1 MPARPR
7 RLSPAARL
15 AVALTWLLVLLTGCG
30 RQPDPPAE
38 LPGAASEPAGAVRQL
53 ADHLQRNDLAAFA
66 RDALPPSAHAALADA
81 WSRDQS
87 RWPLTELPLD
97 DQLPG
102 LLASFGEP
110 GAEAALRKRFD
121 GQLAGQDTAL
131 RDAARSLALFG
142 GQYLR
147 QQPQYSDEQRSHYL
161 LAVDALGAW
170 ASQAPLG
177 DRALGHA
184 AIARLTAA
192 AQTAGLASDADLG
205 RAGMSESLRRLGPF
219 LAALKATTAGYGLDL
234 DRSLA
239 DLRTGLVEQEADRA
253 TVRLHYPLAAKEID
267 ATVRLTRVDGH
278 WYLDGYLEEAARLI
292 AAATPLE
299 ALPEPPD
306 PGDAVLPEPPPAA
319 SDPAGR

>member
-1 MPARPR
+1 MASGCVDPV
-7 RLSPAARL
+7 AAG
-15 AVALTWLLVLLTGCG
+15 LT
-30 RQPDPPAE
+30 
-38 LPGAASEPAGAVRQL
+38 
-53 ADHLQRNDLAAFA
+53 
-66 RDALPPSAHAALADA
+66 
-81 WSRDQS
+81 
-87 RWPLTELPLD
+87 
-97 DQLPG
+97 
-102 LLASFGEP
+102 
-110 GAEAALRKRFD
+110 
-121 GQLAGQDTAL
+121 
-131 RDAARSLALFG
+131 
-142 GQYLR
+142 
-147 QQPQYSDEQRSHYL
+147 
-161 LAVDALGAW
+161 
-170 ASQAPLG
+170 
-177 DRALGHA
+177 
-184 AIARLTAA
+184 TAA
-192 AQTAGLASDADLG
+192 QATGLASDADLG

-306 PGDAVLPEPPPAA
+306 PADAVLPEPPPAA